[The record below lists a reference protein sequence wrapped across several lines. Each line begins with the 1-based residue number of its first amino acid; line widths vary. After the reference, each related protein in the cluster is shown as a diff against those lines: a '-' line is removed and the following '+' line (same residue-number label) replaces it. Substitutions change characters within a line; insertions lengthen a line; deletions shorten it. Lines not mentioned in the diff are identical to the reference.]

1 MSKNGVDEVLVVI
14 PLFARPV
21 RASLAI
27 NREIRSEQLA
37 VLAGQLHQYLHE
49 LVPIVDVLKRSGWE
63 ILGGETALIC
73 RHPSV
78 RTKTQAEVALSL
90 LGVDFGWYSVWD
102 PIEFEKHSA
111 RLCEG
116 DAPLG
121 AP

>member
-1 MSKNGVDEVLVVI
+1 MSRNGLDEVLVVI

-27 NREIRSEQLA
+27 HREVRSEQLSL
-37 VLAGQLHQYLHE
+37 LAGQLHKYLHE
-49 LVPIVDVLKRSGWE
+49 LVPVVDTLRRSGWE

-111 RLCEG
+111 KLCEG
-116 DAPLG
+116 DAPPVG
-121 AP
+121 P